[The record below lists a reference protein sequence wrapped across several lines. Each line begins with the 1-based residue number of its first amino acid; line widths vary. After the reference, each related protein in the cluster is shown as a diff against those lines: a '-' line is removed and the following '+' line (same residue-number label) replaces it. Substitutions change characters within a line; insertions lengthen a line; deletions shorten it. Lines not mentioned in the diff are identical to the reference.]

1 MSDELVYDTI
11 LAMSAEAGL
20 EGTTRP
26 ELIAQKLLPNHWQ
39 TLLKRVRKT
48 AAKQAIAGDLVILR
62 KGEVADPED
71 FKGLVKFRITEQG
84 LGKVSAG

>member
-1 MSDELVYDTI
+1 MSDELVYNTI
-11 LAMSAEAGL
+11 LEMSAEAGL
-20 EGTTRP
+20 EGTVRP

-48 AAKQAIAGDLVILR
+48 AAKQALAGDLLILR

-84 LGKVSAG
+84 LNKVH